1 MKTASKLGVFVRVP
15 FLYPA
20 EHPQNIVELKEQ
32 FPGVEIQAGGVDHV
46 VVGGARVCDELTDVY
61 EWVREHLPQS

>member
-1 MKTASKLGVFVRVP
+1 MKTALELGVFVRVP

-20 EHPQNIVELKEQ
+20 EHP
-32 FPGVEIQAGGVDHV
+32 QAGGVDHV